1 MDTVVTEYT
10 EYCLL
15 CGKPAEHAHHLIY
28 GRGLRELADTDQLII
43 PLCGK
48 CHGHIHTDSIS
59 GKLSKM
65 FGQAV
70 WEKHY
75 GDREG
80 FRRRYGRSYL

>member
-1 MDTVVTEYT
+1 MNTVVTEYT

-15 CGKPAEHAHHLIY
+15 CGKPVEHAHHLVF
-28 GRGLRELADTDQLII
+28 GRGLRNLADADRLVI
-43 PLCGK
+43 PLCME
-48 CHGHIHTDSIS
+48 CHEHIHTDRIS

-75 GDREG
+75 GDRED